1 MKQMAD
7 TFYTKIPTLSDS
19 ELLDYVQNC
28 SKYKFEAV
36 KAAMGELRKRGY
48 NPSADELQKIQENF
62 SHQTN
67 FIPYCSGLKPRVLR
81 FAALTVLVVGLCS
94 SVIIFLN
101 AQPMPPNPLGY
112 DPLDTKKS
120 LRALELY
127 GGTLNVLATEFT
139 EWFDGLWHGKELAFT
154 VAFIALALASLC
166 WFLATHPPSDRDT
179 DVGGEKDSTGISL

>member
-36 KAAMGELRKRGY
+36 KATMGELRKRGY
-48 NPSADELQKIQENF
+48 NLSADDLQRIQENF

-67 FIPYCSGLKPRVLR
+67 FIPYYFGLKARVLR
-81 FAALTVLVVGLCS
+81 FAAITVLVVGLCS
-94 SVIIFLN
+94 SVIIYLN
-101 AQPMPPNPLGY
+101 APPPSPNPLGY

-154 VAFIALALASLC
+154 LAFITVALASFC
-166 WFLATHPPSDRDT
+166 WFLATHPPSDLDT
-179 DVGGEKDSTGISL
+179 DVGGEKDSSGIGL